1 MTELA
6 VAALHL
12 FLTIYVSLNTIV
24 PPIKCFRIIFFRAF
38 FTPPTG
44 KTRDITEIFIWNINI
59 CLYIYY
65 NSL

>member
-12 FLTIYVSLNTIV
+12 FLTIYVSLNIL
-24 PPIKCFRIIFFRAF
+24 FRRLNVSELYFFRAF
-38 FTPPTG
+38 FMPSTG

-59 CLYIYY
+59 CLYI
-65 NSL
+65 LL